1 VIMQITINSKQLY
14 GELDKLASFTD
25 APPPAVT
32 RVVFS
37 TVDLAAR
44 AYIRELCRAA
54 NLIVRVDAV
63 GNLFAR
69 WVGSE
74 PGLAAIGTGSHTD
87 AIPFAGAYDGTVG
100 VLGGLEAI
108 RALQRAG
115 FQPRRSIELLMFT
128 SEEPTRF
135 GIGCLGSRLLSGSLQ
150 AGRAK
155 TLTDKEG
162 QSLDQV
168 RTAAGFTGTLDD
180 VVLPEGYYE
189 AFLELHVE
197 QGPVL
202 EARNIPVGVVTA
214 IAAPASLRIW
224 LDGEGGHA
232 GTVLMPQ
239 RHDAFL
245 AASEISLAVESVV
258 KSTGAIDT
266 VGTVGVCDVFPGA
279 VNSIPSRVKIE
290 IDVRDIDGARRDA
303 VLRAIDEACGRVTE
317 RRGVKLKKEVL
328 NADPPAH
335 SGRRALNALN
345 QSCER
350 CGISPFPLPSR
361 AYHDSLFMS
370 RITEVGMLFVRCR
383 EGVSHRP
390 DEYASADDVATGTR
404 VLADALAQLSLES
417 QASIDFA
424 GPD

>member
-1 VIMQITINSKQLY
+1 MYSLY
-14 GELDKLASFTD
+14 ISLYYFFFFFFSSRRRH
-25 APPPAVT
+25 T
-32 RVVFS
+32 RFDCDWSSDVCS
-37 TVDLAAR
+37 SDL
-44 AYIRELCRAA
+44 
-54 NLIVRVDAV
+54 
-63 GNLFAR
+63 LFAR
-69 WVGSE
+69 WPGSE

-128 SEEPTRF
+128 AEEPTRF

-150 AGRAK
+150 AARAK
-155 TLTDKEG
+155 GLTDREG
-162 QSLDQV
+162 QSLEQV
-168 RTAAGFTGTLDD
+168 RTAAGFTGTLED
-180 VVLPEGYYE
+180 VVLPKGYYE

-245 AASEISLAVESVV
+245 AASEISLAVESAV

-290 IDVRDIDGARRDA
+290 IDVRDIDGTRRDA
-303 VLRAIDEACGRVTE
+303 VLRTIDEACGRVAE
-317 RRGVKLKKEVL
+317 RRGVQLKKEVL
-328 NADPPAH
+328 NADPPAQ
-335 SGRRALNALN
+335 SGRQAVNALN
-345 QSCER
+345 HSCER

-383 EGVSHRP
+383 EGISHRP
-390 DEYASADDVATGTR
+390 DEYASADDIATGTR
-404 VLADALAQLSLES
+404 VLAHALAQLSVES
-417 QASIDFA
+417 
-424 GPD
+424 